1 MRHSPSDQRGF
12 SLIEVVIALTILSSV
27 VMMMAVPAGRFMSTV
42 SKSQRQVQAAAA
54 ANAQIALVRTYPVY
68 DSLRVKF
75 DSTRNNTPFTGWT
88 RTTTVVRTG
97 AGTTSDITRVT
108 VTITG
113 SGLAT
118 PIKRFATVAAP

>member
-42 SKSQRQVQAAAA
+42 NKSQRQVQAAAA

-88 RTTTVVRTG
+88 RTTTVARTG